1 VAVTSPT
8 PLTREARLQAI
19 INRLVSSR
27 SPAPAPAPIA
37 VAPTVSYV
45 PVIAAPVVPAAPVGP
60 PCPPEVVATTT
71 ARMSGPTATVAA
83 LNPLTTTIQESS
95 LLKAPQPLSAEEY
108 TDTPEPG
115 TLGLLGFG
123 LLGLA
128 LSRRKAIVR

>member
-1 VAVTSPT
+1 MYRWLP
-8 PLTREARLQAI
+8 RRLCQLHRWGRRVRRKWWRRDGTDVGAD
-19 INRLVSSR
+19 SHGGGAK
-27 SPAPAPAPIA
+27 PAHHDD
-37 VAPTVSYV
+37 
-45 PVIAAPVVPAAPVGP
+45 
-60 PCPPEVVATTT
+60 
-71 ARMSGPTATVAA
+71 
-83 LNPLTTTIQESS
+83 QESS